1 MQCCAKVSLVKVLYS
16 FIYNC
21 RPQGWTAAEPTDV
34 SELFEFDFESLRLWE
49 GEMLP
54 PFRLIE
60 RSDSDFFS
68 FPLLFLLTFSEALL
82 LLASKRSLL
91 DVLPMAPQAV
101 LLQKNCWLVCI
112 DHCVFLAASSVHPPN
127 DPNLPSPSF
136 PHLCGK

>member
-1 MQCCAKVSLVKVLYS
+1 MINLRICIHKA
-16 FIYNC
+16 FIYLILSITDFINC
-21 RPQGWTAAEPTDV
+21 RLQGWTAAEPTDV

-54 PFRLIE
+54 PFRFIE

-101 LLQKNCWLVCI
+101 LLR
-112 DHCVFLAASSVHPPN
+112 H
-127 DPNLPSPSF
+127 
-136 PHLCGK
+136 